1 MAGHVAPGEVGEGEP
16 ARRRGR
22 IAARLYDVDH
32 RLGAFPRAVGVER
45 PVDAERHPPRRPAG
59 AGLHHIDLAPRGV
72 DPDPEPGERAVPED
86 RVPVGGAEPVDRAGA
101 NA

>member
-1 MAGHVAPGEVGEGEP
+1 MSPPAGAAGSPP
-16 ARRRGR
+16 AFMMS
-22 IAARLYDVDH
+22 ITASAR
-32 RLGAFPRAVGVER
+32 FRALVGVER